1 MIGVSLKNSDFIF
14 NQPALP
20 LPIVPQTFTLCKASF
35 SEEYPCPPG
44 QYSWTGK
51 YSKSSE
57 PSEKLGPEGKSND
70 YEMTCQSC
78 PKGKIPLLLQ
88 STAGTLAYCH
98 QNYVSVIFLIKISPK
113 FVVLR

>member
-1 MIGVSLKNSDFIF
+1 MISVSLKNSDF
-14 NQPALP
+14 NKPTLHYRT
-20 LPIVPQTFTLCKASF
+20 VPQTFTFYEASF

-44 QYSWTGK
+44 QYSRTGK

-57 PSEKLGPEGKSND
+57 PSEKQGPEGKSSD